1 MLKKGRG
8 KIGLG
13 SLVPHRPANSHL
25 QGTFTS
31 QPQRVCIRNASL
43 LQPLVTSGL
52 GVGINGS
59 QLKVFIRKYCQPEN
73 SWCQVMHIFFSFV
86 LYLFSL
92 GMVFKRILE
101 FSALIGFFLSF
112 FLFLFSVF
120 LFCFA
125 FFSGSPLFHGV
136 NPYRRLSESYYSVHR
151 KSLLSENIE

>member
-1 MLKKGRG
+1 MSG
-8 KIGLG
+8 
-13 SLVPHRPANSHL
+13 
-25 QGTFTS
+25 
-31 QPQRVCIRNASL
+31 NA
-43 LQPLVTSGL
+43 
-52 GVGINGS
+52 
-59 QLKVFIRKYCQPEN
+59 
-73 SWCQVMHIFFSFV
+73 HFFSFV

-112 FLFLFSVF
+112 FLFSVF

-125 FFSGSPLFHGV
+125 LLFFSGSPLFHGV